1 MENPILFT
9 STAQARQ
16 ARDDVRRATL
26 AKRKRGFAY
35 EYLRLLCVITDI
47 INKKI
52 DFRRNM
58 VGYTGGTESELWR
71 CTRCK
76 LFSGALA
83 LHIELFSTWICTD
96 CYIELNPNS
105 ILGEI

>member
-1 MENPILFT
+1 MFA

-16 ARDDVRRATL
+16 ARDAVRRATL

-35 EYLRLLCVITDI
+35 EYLRLLCVKTDI

-58 VGYTGGTESELWR
+58 TEQIESELWR

-76 LFSGALA
+76 MFSGALA